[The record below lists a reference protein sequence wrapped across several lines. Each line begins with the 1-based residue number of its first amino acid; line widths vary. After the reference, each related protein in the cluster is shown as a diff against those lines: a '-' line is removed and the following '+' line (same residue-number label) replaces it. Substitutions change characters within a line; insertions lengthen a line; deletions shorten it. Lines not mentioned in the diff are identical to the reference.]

1 MVSRYFILSGIPM
14 NQITM
19 MNEIQNMISYLVE
32 NLRPVD
38 SNSISEE
45 DRLSTAIKREPTKK
59 GKENYF
65 VFFLFLDK
73 DDDYCNKNFSIPS
86 KCKLCELDLK
96 I

>member
-38 SNSISEE
+38 SNSIPAQ
-45 DRLSTAIKREPTKK
+45 DRLCTAIKIEPTEK
-59 GKENYF
+59 GMENYSF
-65 VFFLFLDK
+65 
-73 DDDYCNKNFSIPS
+73 YCR
-86 KCKLCELDLK
+86 
-96 I
+96 